1 MTEEQALVQ
10 RARQG
15 DEGAFAALVEQNQGR
30 IYHLALRM
38 TGNPDDAAELCQEA
52 FLNAWKG
59 LGKFQG
65 ESSFSTWL
73 YRLTSNVCID
83 FLRREKRRST
93 LSMTVSLDDEEG
105 ARQAELP
112 DERYS
117 PHRQAEQQELRDTLR
132 AGLRALSEAGA
143 DSPGAGGPL
152 LWGDCRPAGGGGG
165 HRQVPHRPGPA
176 GPAQIFAGTGELFR
190 LPLVQSINQIHGT
203 ERRRRHADL

>member
-1 MTEEQALVQ
+1 MTEVQALVQ
-10 RARQG
+10 RSRQG
-15 DEGAFAALVEQNQGR
+15 GEGAFAALVEQNQGR

-73 YRLTSNVCID
+73 YLLTSNVCID

-132 AGLRALSEAGA
+132 AGLRALSEE
-143 DSPGAGGPL
+143 
-152 LWGDCRPAGGGGG
+152 
-165 HRQVPHRPGPA
+165 HRQVLILRAPQGLSSGEFVVLRRVQEGTLLPCTALSRPALRKYLLEQGNFFGSPSSKA
-176 GPAQIFAGTGELFR
+176 
-190 LPLVQSINQIHGT
+190 
-203 ERRRRHADL
+203 